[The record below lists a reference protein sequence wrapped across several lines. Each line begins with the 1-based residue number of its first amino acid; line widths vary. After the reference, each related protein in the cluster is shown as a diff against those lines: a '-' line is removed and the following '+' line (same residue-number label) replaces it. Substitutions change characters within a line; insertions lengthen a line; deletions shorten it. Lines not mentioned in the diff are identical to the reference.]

1 MKFRDY
7 LLASLVA
14 VVIPLILTLA
24 LMTFVTEQFTD
35 DKVFAEEI
43 TVEETE
49 AVKPTNFAVRRAI
62 AEKGENERKEEDGQ
76 IDLPVGDLTELAVVE
91 EEVPTTAE
99 ETVTPLYRCDGV
111 VMDEDLQRFL
121 YEQLELHGI
130 EWFFPYAIAQSTQES
145 ECDPTNVTNGL
156 DYGLY
161 QYRITFWAEV
171 SERYGYKDA
180 DIFNPYIQ
188 IDIYVHQ
195 MAKRLNEYGLD
206 VYETISRHYTSDWG
220 AFNAQYVQDVMER
233 YQKLERIR

>member
-1 MKFRDY
+1 MHLRDY
-7 LLASLVA
+7 LLAILVA
-14 VVIPLILTLA
+14 ILVPTMVVLGIVTRLSAQYTDETTLA
-24 LMTFVTEQFTD
+24 EEFTTET
-35 DKVFAEEI
+35 E
-43 TVEETE
+43 E
-49 AVKPTNFAVRRAI
+49 AVKTTNFAVRRAI
-62 AEKGENERKEEDGQ
+62 DKKGENERKEEE
-76 IDLPVGDLTELAVVE
+76 ILAELPLGDIEELAVEE
-91 EEVPTTAE
+91 EEVPDTTAE
-99 ETVTPLYRCDGV
+99 EVTPMYRCDGV

-145 ECDPTNVTNGL
+145 ECDPTNVTNNL

-195 MAKRLNEYGLD
+195 MATRLNEYGLD

-220 AFNAQYVQDVMER
+220 TYNEKYVSDVMNR
-233 YQKLERIR
+233 YAKLERIR

>member
-35 DKVFAEEI
+35 DKVLAEEI
-43 TVEETE
+43 TVETTE

-62 AEKGENERKEEDGQ
+62 TEKGENERKEEDGQ
-76 IDLPVGDLTELAVVE
+76 IDLPVGDIEELAVVE

-111 VMDEDLQRFL
+111 VMDEDLQGFL
-121 YEQLELHGI
+121 YEQLKLHGI
-130 EWFFPYAIAQSTQES
+130 EWFFPYAIAQATQES
-145 ECDPTNVTNGL
+145 ECDPYNVTDGI

-161 QYRITFWAEV
+161 QYRIFHWKEKY
-171 SERYGYKDA
+171 ERYGYESA
-180 DIFNPYIQ
+180 DIYNAYIQ
-188 IDIYVHQ
+188 IDIYVHE

-220 AFNAQYVQDVMER
+220 TFNAQYVQDVMER